1 MSGYGGAVTSDLMI
15 LRRAEG
21 PQVEVV
27 PVGTELFNSR
37 VLFVEGAICDEGASK
52 TIKGLLALEK
62 EDPEAPVTLVV
73 NSPGGSVTAGL
84 ALIDTMRSVSCP
96 VHTVG
101 MGMIA
106 SMAAVILACGDH
118 RAVYPNAQVMI
129 HQLLGGLGMSQQSDI
144 EIAAEQLRNLR
155 GRLDALLAEKGKLSI
170 EEFHEL
176 TERDCWCDA
185 ERALELGIVDEIV
198 PRKGR

>member
-1 MSGYGGAVTSDLMI
+1 MSGYGGAEMNELMI
-15 LRRAEG
+15 LRRAKDLRAET
-21 PQVEVV
+21 V
-27 PVGTELFNSR
+27 PVGVELFNSR
-37 VLFVEGAICDEGASK
+37 VLFVEGVICDEGVSRV
-52 TIKGLLALEK
+52 IKGLLALEK
-62 EDPEAPVTLVV
+62 EDPEAPITLVV

-84 ALIDTMRSVSCP
+84 ALIDIMQSISCP

-106 SMAAVILACGDH
+106 SAAAVILACGDH

-144 EIAAEQLRNLR
+144 EIAAEQLRSLR
-155 GRLDALLAEKGKLSI
+155 GRLDALLAEKGKLSV
-170 EEFHEL
+170 EEFHKL

-198 PRKGR
+198 PRKGH